1 LRSKKTGTCLF
12 VVSTP
17 AQAFFISLAPQL
29 IGTNSILIL
38 TIKKKKEEQDILNY
52 LKSFEWKEVH
62 IWFLPIGN
70 NLIGYLTILSLRLKL
85 LRFKM
90 NSPNIEKV
98 FIGSYSN
105 IYHLSLS
112 AEFEEKSA
120 IFLLY
125 DGVQI
130 ISVADARNNG
140 NFNLVDYP
148 LLHRIL
154 GFSKPKLSSLTYVS
168 PINLNPIS
176 NNDSFF
182 LIENSIVKENKNYD
196 EDIGYFIGNNLPG
209 IGIVSREFYL
219 KVLVHIK
226 NTFPNK
232 EIIYIPHP
240 REDIE
245 ILPEIEKIFEIEKF
259 DKIFED
265 HFISARD
272 FPSTVFSF
280 CSSILLNLI
289 FLNTKSEIL
298 AIDIPV
304 SEIKLESYK
313 EPIAS
318 IYKYYAE
325 ITDKRFSLLK
335 LKL

>member
-1 LRSKKTGTCLF
+1 MGTSLF
-12 VVSTP
+12 IVSTP

-62 IWFLPIGN
+62 IWYLPIGD

-112 AEFEEKSA
+112 AEFEKKSS

-130 ISVADARNNG
+130 ISVAAMRNKG
-140 NFNLVDYP
+140 NFNLVNFP
-148 LLHRIL
+148 LLHRI
-154 GFSKPKLSSLTYVS
+154 FRFNKPELLSLTYVS
-168 PINLNPIS
+168 PITLNLIS
-176 NNDSFF
+176 DNDSFF
-182 LIENSIVKENKNYD
+182 LIENSIVKGSKIYEHDK
-196 EDIGYFIGNNLPG
+196 GYFIGNNLPG

-219 KVLVHIK
+219 ESLIFIK
-226 NTFPNK
+226 NNFPNK

-240 REDIE
+240 REDVE
-245 ILPEIEKIFEIEKF
+245 ILPLIEKIFKIEKF

-265 HFISARD
+265 QFVSASN
-272 FPSTVFSF
+272 FPGIVFSF

-289 FLNTKSEIL
+289 FLNTKSKIF
-298 AIDIPV
+298 AINIPV

-313 EPIAS
+313 EPITS
-318 IYKYYAE
+318 IYKYYENIA
-325 ITDKRFSLLK
+325 DNRFSLLNLNYK
-335 LKL
+335 

>member
-1 LRSKKTGTCLF
+1 MGTGLF
-12 VVSTP
+12 IVSTP

-29 IGTNSILIL
+29 IGSNSILIL
-38 TIKKKKEEQDILNY
+38 TIKKKKEEQEILNY
-52 LKSFEWKEVH
+52 LKSFAWKEVH
-62 IWFLPIGN
+62 IWYLPVGN
-70 NLIGYLTILSLRLKL
+70 NLIGYFTILTLRLKL

-105 IYHLSLS
+105 TYHLSLS
-112 AEFEEKSA
+112 AEFEKKSS

-130 ISVADARNNG
+130 ISVAAKRNEG
-140 NFNLVDYP
+140 NFNLVNFP
-148 LLHRIL
+148 FLHRIL
-154 GFSKPKLSSLTYVS
+154 GFNKPELLSLTYVS
-168 PINLNPIS
+168 PITLNPVS
-176 NNDSFF
+176 DNDSTL
-182 LIENSIVKENKNYD
+182 LIENSIATGSKIYEQDK
-196 EDIGYFIGNNLPG
+196 GYFIGNNLPG

-219 KVLVHIK
+219 EVLITIK
-226 NTFPNK
+226 NKYPEK

-240 REDIE
+240 REDVK
-245 ILPEIEKIFEIEKF
+245 ILPEIEKIFKIEKF

-265 HFISARD
+265 QFISSSI
-272 FPSTVFSF
+272 FPGTIFSF

-289 FLNTKSEIL
+289 FLNSKSKIL

-313 EPIAS
+313 EPIGS
-318 IYKYYAE
+318 IYKYYE
-325 ITDKRFSLLK
+325 NIDDNRFSLLK
-335 LKL
+335 LK